1 MNFGEK
7 VKMLRTEAHMS
18 QAELASELGVSTRTV
33 QSYEKGQS
41 YPKQRLIYAKL
52 ASLFNVEQNYLLTE
66 SEAFIAS
73 AGGQYGSRGRRDAQE
88 LLKELTGLF
97 AGGEMAEEDM
107 DSMMYEVQK
116 AYIAAKEANKR
127 FTPKKYLNNGQK
139 ND

>member
-18 QAELASELGVSTRTV
+18 QAELASELGVSTRTI

-41 YPKQRLIYAKL
+41 YPKQRSIYAKL

-66 SEAFIAS
+66 SEAFVAS
-73 AGGQYGSRGRRDAQE
+73 ANEQYGSRGKRDAQE
-88 LLKELTGLF
+88 LLKEQTGLF

-107 DSMMYEVQK
+107 DSLMYEVQK
-116 AYIAAKEANKR
+116 AYIEAKEANKR
-127 FTPKKYLNNGQK
+127 FTPKKHLNNGQK